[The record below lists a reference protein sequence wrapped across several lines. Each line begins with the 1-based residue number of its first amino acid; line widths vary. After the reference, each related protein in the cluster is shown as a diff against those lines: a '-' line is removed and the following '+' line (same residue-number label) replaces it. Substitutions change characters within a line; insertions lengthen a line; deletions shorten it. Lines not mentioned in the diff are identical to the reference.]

1 MDNIVRV
8 WGTADSYSMEFSR
21 IGNTNRWAFKGLPID
36 LTDAQYAVS
45 IWAESD
51 AGDVGYYAGILYIN
65 HGSYVMRMIP
75 QRFVLWRKPRTQF
88 IRKRIIKNRTQQR
101 GENYAL
107 RM

>member
-1 MDNIVRV
+1 MNITRV

-21 IGNTNRWAFKGLPID
+21 VGDTEQWAFSGLPID

-45 IWAESD
+45 IWAEND
-51 AGDVGYYAGILYIN
+51 AGDIGYYAGILYIN
-65 HGSYVMRMIP
+65 HGSYLMRMIP
-75 QRFVLWRKPRTQF
+75 QKFVLWKKQPARL
-88 IRKRIIKNRTQQR
+88 ILKRIIKNGTRQR